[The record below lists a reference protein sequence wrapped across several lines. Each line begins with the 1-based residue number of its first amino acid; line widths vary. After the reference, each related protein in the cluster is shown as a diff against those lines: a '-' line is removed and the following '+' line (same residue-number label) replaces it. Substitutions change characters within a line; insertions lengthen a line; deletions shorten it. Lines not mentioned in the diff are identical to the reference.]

1 MPYNKIEES
10 IKRLK
15 KMKRFD
21 NYLKEQLK
29 DEEFKREWNILQ
41 PELEVMKAIVDART
55 SMNLTQKQLSEL
67 TGIDQ
72 ADISKLENGTR
83 NPSIRLLQKLAE
95 GMGKRLEI
103 RFIDK

>member
-1 MPYNKIEES
+1 
-10 IKRLK
+10 
-15 KMKRFD
+15 MKRFD

-29 DEEFKREWNILQ
+29 DEEFKREWNILR

-83 NPSIRLLQKLAE
+83 NPSIRLLQKLAD

>member
-1 MPYNKIEES
+1 
-10 IKRLK
+10 
-15 KMKRFD
+15 MKRFD

-29 DEEFKREWNILQ
+29 DEEFKREWDILQ

-83 NPSIRLLQKLAE
+83 NPSIRLLQKLAD